1 MSQFNTRGEYPT
13 PEEIMATEVTFKRS
27 TIDIV
32 NAWKDT
38 NFKGW
43 KQKTTQERT
52 ESLKRL
58 ASDLL
63 QAYSISASVD
73 AEEGAPYQFDPYEN
87 RIMLDSSHPSII
99 STLHEVCHA
108 IYGPSEK
115 QACRWSVWL
124 FKKTFPK
131 SFDKLQFAPNSHL
144 LVQKT

>member
-1 MSQFNTRGEYPT
+1 MSQFDTQVTYPS
-13 PEEIMATEVTFKRS
+13 PEEIMATEVKFKQS
-27 TIDIV
+27 TIDVV

-43 KQKTTQERT
+43 KQKTLEERT

-63 QAYSISASVD
+63 QAYGIRASVESED
-73 AEEGAPYQFDPYEN
+73 GTPYHYAPHEN
-87 RIMLDSSHPSII
+87 RIVLDSSHPSII

-108 IYGPSEK
+108 IYGSSET

-144 LVQKT
+144 LVKKT